1 MVEKCCGASG
11 EQCWNLCIV
20 CGLIGGFGCK
30 SEFMRAQMAYTS
42 PIPGKA
48 FYIDQTFLTVNT
60 NQHPALYRSVII
72 AFFDGSALS
81 MS

>member
-1 MVEKCCGASG
+1 
-11 EQCWNLCIV
+11 
-20 CGLIGGFGCK
+20 
-30 SEFMRAQMAYTS
+30 MAYTS